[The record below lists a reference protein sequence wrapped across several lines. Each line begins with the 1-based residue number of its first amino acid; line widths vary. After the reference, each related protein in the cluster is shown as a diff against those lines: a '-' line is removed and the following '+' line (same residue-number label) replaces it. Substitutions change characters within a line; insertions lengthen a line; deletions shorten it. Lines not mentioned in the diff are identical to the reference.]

1 MKALI
6 NDVIAVFTR
15 KAHGPVIIK
24 SDLTEEEKAALVP
37 VRTLSVGWVSS
48 GDELERE
55 VIREALEHGAAA
67 YLISELE
74 QARFVHARA
83 TLFA

>member
-24 SDLTEEEKAALVP
+24 SDLTEEEKQLWYRSVHSLLAGCLPWMSWSGRLSAKPLNMALP
-37 VRTLSVGWVSS
+37 
-48 GDELERE
+48 
-55 VIREALEHGAAA
+55 
-67 YLISELE
+67 LI
-74 QARFVHARA
+74 
-83 TLFA
+83 

>member
-37 VRTLSVGWVSS
+37 VRTLSLAGCLPWMSWS
-48 GDELERE
+48 GRLSAKPLNM
-55 VIREALEHGAAA
+55 ALP
-67 YLISELE
+67 LI
-74 QARFVHARA
+74 
-83 TLFA
+83 